1 MGFEVTLEVVV
12 YVECGRGFNLETER
26 TFHFEFEA
34 DFDFDFGF
42 DMECRSHT
50 LENMFWDRGNS
61 SEGRIW
67 MPRRP
72 PRGEFGCPAELF
84 LLRK

>member
-1 MGFEVTLEVVV
+1 MAFEVAFAAVVSA
-12 YVECGRGFNLETER
+12 ECERESDLETER

-34 DFDFDFGF
+34 EFDFDFGF
-42 DMECRSHT
+42 DMECRSQA
-50 LENMFWDRGNS
+50 LESVFLDRENS

-72 PRGEFGCPAELF
+72 PGGEFGCPGKLCV
-84 LLRK
+84 LQK